1 MKLDQLKAGDVI
13 NYRDNTYVV
22 SYVGRYGITTYN
34 LNTGRVVSQQFFMSY
49 PCTLL
54 YKTPIRSDADI
65 KVYFPEFTI

>member
-1 MKLDQLKAGDVI
+1 MKLDQLEAGDVI

-22 SYVGRYGITTYN
+22 SYIGRCGITAYN
-34 LNTGRVVSQQFFMSY
+34 LNTGHAVSQQFSESG

>member
-1 MKLDQLKAGDVI
+1 MKLTQLEAGDVI
-13 NYRDNTYVV
+13 EYRANTYVV
-22 SYVGRYGITTYN
+22 SYVGHYGITTHN
-34 LNTGRVVSQQFFMSY
+34 LNTGHAVSQQFSESG